1 MSDNT
6 DCALTARAPDAALLS
21 LHAGAL
27 TLELAPAVGGAIARF
42 YSTQDEY
49 VQHWLRPATAAAIA
63 AGDVEGMASFPLVP
77 FCNRIRQGRAS
88 FDGRQIALAPNRGN
102 SPHTI
107 HGNGWQ
113 QPWRVTAHDTQSAQL
128 EMTHDGQDWPYRFH
142 ATQLMTLR
150 EDRLTVTIEVENRD
164 TVPMPLGLG
173 HHPYLPD
180 RRHARLTV
188 DVKAMWGGDAEVM
201 PTTLQTPPLLQ
212 QLRSGVALAE
222 VVQDNNF
229 TGWRHHAQVD
239 WPAVAERSRAARL
252 VLGADAPLDYFVL
265 YSPAEHDFF
274 CIEPVSNCTDWLNLT
289 DHPAEQIGGRVVAPG
304 EYARATF
311 WLAPSWP

>member
-6 DCALTARAPDAALLS
+6 DCASTTRLASPALLN

-27 TLELAPAVGGAIARF
+27 TLELAPAVGGSIARF
-42 YSTQDEY
+42 YSTQHGH

-63 AGDVEGMASFPLVP
+63 AGDAEGMASFPLVP
-77 FCNRIRQGRAS
+77 FCNRIRQGCAS
-88 FDGRQIALAPNRGN
+88 FDGREIALAPNRVG

-107 HGNGWQ
+107 HGIGWR

-142 ATQLMTLR
+142 AAQLITLHD
-150 EDRLTVTIEVENRD
+150 DRLTVTIDVENRD

-212 QLRSGVALAE
+212 QLRSGVALSE

-229 TGWRHHAQVD
+229 TGWSHRAQVD
-239 WPAVAERSRAARL
+239 WPAVAGRSRAARL

-304 EYARATF
+304 ERARATF
-311 WLAPSWP
+311 WLEPSWP